1 VRRLLPL
8 LFVFCA
14 GCIDD
19 TIVVHVR
26 PDGSGTIDVRHTLL
40 KSFYAELSQQPPAK
54 DEEAVPPIDIERM
67 FGARLRVTR
76 TATSQTATAYT
87 RTTTLAFDDITK
99 VTLMFPPFVVDGRMG
114 WSGNT
119 SDDGFPLMHF
129 ALRDH
134 GDGDRLLTLSVP
146 HESFPKPGDGTP
158 ESSTVSS
165 NEGDNGLTQRLS
177 KGARLHLLID
187 VDAPVLRTNAP
198 AREGNRMTVVSL
210 DFEKMT
216 ASREFHER
224 DVVMHPLSFEELRW
238 AFDGVPGAVLPQDR
252 EITIEFLPPPPDA
265 APVQNPPSPPAQA
278 PPPDTEIYLAPLTVR
293 GDRVEIGAPRNISN
307 SPGYDNQPSFTPDG
321 AGILFTSVRGG
332 GTQSDIYRYDVAG
345 GRVVQIT
352 NTPESEYSPTV
363 TPAGEVS
370 VVRVEADRTQRLW
383 QFTIDGGNPRVVLE
397 NVKPVG
403 YHTWIDEHTL
413 ALFVLGEPATLQIAD
428 TRTGTARVVAR
439 NIGRSLRTIPGG
451 RTIGFVQRLR
461 TGDTVSLEIDALDA
475 ASGAVTELVQ
485 APDGATEAD
494 CAWTPDGLLLLA
506 FRDRLYGWR
515 RGWAA
520 MRELAALDAVGLH
533 GVTRLAVSPKGDAL
547 AIVAAPGRP

>member
-1 VRRLLPL
+1 MRRLLPL

-19 TIVVHVR
+19 AIVVHLR

-40 KSFYAELSQQPPAK
+40 KSFYAELSQQPPAN

-177 KGARLHLLID
+177 KGARLHLLVD

-363 TPAGEVS
+363 TPAGDVS

-494 CAWTPDGLLLLA
+494 CAW
-506 FRDRLYGWR
+506 
-515 RGWAA
+515 
-520 MRELAALDAVGLH
+520 
-533 GVTRLAVSPKGDAL
+533 
-547 AIVAAPGRP
+547 

>member
-1 VRRLLPL
+1 MRRLLPL

-40 KSFYAELSQQPPAK
+40 KSFYAELSQPPPAK
-54 DEEAVPPIDIERM
+54 DEEAVPPIDIEGM

-99 VTLMFPPFVVDGRMG
+99 VTLMFPPFVVDGHMG

-134 GDGDRLLTLSVP
+134 GDGDRLLTLSVA
-146 HESFPKPGDGTP
+146 HGETKP
-158 ESSTVSS
+158 E
-165 NEGDNGLTQRLS
+165 R
-177 KGARLHLLID
+177 RY
-187 VDAPVLRTNAP
+187 PVLRTNAP

-363 TPAGEVS
+363 TPAGDVS

-461 TGDTVSLEIDALDA
+461 TADTVSLEIDALDA